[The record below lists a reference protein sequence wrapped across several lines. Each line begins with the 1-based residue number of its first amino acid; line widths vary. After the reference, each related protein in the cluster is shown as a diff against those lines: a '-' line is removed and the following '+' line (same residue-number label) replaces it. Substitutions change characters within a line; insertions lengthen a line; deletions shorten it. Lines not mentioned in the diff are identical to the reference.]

1 MQGRVYGNEYSAT
14 VVCIDAYHRGE
25 LSGRFYNPYLPQGM
39 EFASLLEFFRKMED
53 LLDQRNFPQSFT
65 VTRSFGRP
73 PPRVEKPPNLAARE
87 GRRGTFLLRI
97 LFRQNASWQG
107 NLVWTDAKLESS
119 FRSALELILLL
130 DSALA
135 RSRERR
141 KKPPTDTTA

>member
-14 VVCIDAYHRGE
+14 VVCIDTYHRGE

-39 EFASLLEFFRKMED
+39 EFASLLEFFRKMEE
-53 LLDQRNFPQSFT
+53 LLDQMNFPQSFT

-107 NLVWTDAKLESS
+107 SVTWLEGGREES
-119 FRSALELILLL
+119 FRSVLELSLLM
-130 DSALA
+130 DSAL
-135 RSRERR
+135 RDREE
-141 KKPPTDTTA
+141 DAEG